1 MRISK
6 MALALLLCCCMLTA
20 SLAPA
25 SAKGNY
31 LTGDVNNSGKID
43 ATDALLALQHSVRIN
58 VLTGDALEAADTNGD
73 GAVNANDAL
82 LILQYSVELITMFPA
97 DMTGEERYYASRDA
111 YYHATGED
119 FVDNGEANLED
130 IKALLEQYGQDPEAA
145 DLENCGFTVD
155 GRLVYTPVSNAA
167 QKLGT
172 LNKYDNAEKVSGSI
186 ELNGAVLN
194 YTMPKKVTAYDAV
207 PIQYTLTS
215 YFPVTPLHISATTYE
230 EPDRYQDAAGNY
242 FDCNL
247 PGNVD
252 FEFTYNGYVAGNI
265 QDGYAPSWQCDFN
278 DTQGTNY
285 PAYETS
291 ELIKSGTI
299 SSQDDVVWF
308 NFGFKNTGNTI
319 LDSEGNGAFNFC
331 PALFKKNRD
340 GVYEQTINPS
350 TDNYMQR
357 IYDYLYPGE
366 EGDLWLLFIQQHTD
380 ISNNRYRL
388 TPGDYRIVIYTQVRN
403 EREANGW
410 AANYV
415 GGRSVGEATFEFTV
429 TTEGA
434 ITAPNPVQYVNYGNI
449 TRNQW
454 IGAYE
459 EFQSSYQSTTMI
471 SADEQSPT
479 SGVIYVQPAPWN
491 TTVSLKIMHQNYPE
505 IATAHIPIEVESDSI
520 SVELNPYNEN
530 YHVKED
536 GTREPLLVTQ
546 SMIDMRGNVQM
557 GPDALSTGINDLRN
571 MKEAGINLLTST
583 MAFAYDN
590 NANDSYKFMMDVARV
605 MGFEMEAFSNYP
617 YNATSSTNNARNIN
631 GGAINGTYNGWGS
644 KDMNEA
650 NGILAKYTLQ
660 RYGDLLWMRG
670 DGVLPIAAEDTWG
683 WLTIDHDWRFG
694 LANTRSILQYR
705 EWLQTVYPDIAS
717 LNAAY
722 GSNYTS
728 FDEIDPREDGTYE
741 ETHYGA
747 YNFTNSTGVYQERSR
762 AVAELDVYR
771 TLARIH
777 DYETMLETADVDNAR
792 LWIRYEGSTWLAAGI
807 SPSTTNAHYR
817 QFYYEQRRNAVIPE
831 ILSASN
837 VVFGGSNYD
846 GVPLTPTETYEMTK
860 YSTLAGLTMSKLP
873 MIAHMRDTLINPYY
887 GNSKYVVDYN
897 LTDTTQKGACIDT
910 TTALFPYLKAM
921 YEGGGIP
928 GVMWQD
934 YYCDGFITSTQY
946 KELKFYTQKIQEM
959 LSTEAGKEWATNFET
974 SERTFEKD
982 VKEIWSYPREYIE
995 KVVAETPRDCHFDY
1009 PYVK

>member
-380 ISNNRYRL
+380 ISNNRCGLDRRGI
-388 TPGDYRIVIYTQVRN
+388 TASSSIPRCAMNAR
-403 EREANGW
+403 ANGW
-410 AANYV
+410 AADYV
-415 GGRSVGEATFEFTV
+415 WRALGGGGDLWNSPSPPRGRSPRPTRSSMSIM
-429 TTEGA
+429 A
-434 ITAPNPVQYVNYGNI
+434 ISRAI
-449 TRNQW
+449 QW
-454 IGAYE
+454 IGACE
-459 EFQSSYQSTTMI
+459 ECQSSYQSTTMI
-471 SADEQSPT
+471 SADGRDRP
-479 SGVIYVQPAPWN
+479 
-491 TTVSLKIMHQNYPE
+491 
-505 IATAHIPIEVESDSI
+505 
-520 SVELNPYNEN
+520 
-530 YHVKED
+530 
-536 GTREPLLVTQ
+536 R
-546 SMIDMRGNVQM
+546 
-557 GPDALSTGINDLRN
+557 
-571 MKEAGINLLTST
+571 AG
-583 MAFAYDN
+583 
-590 NANDSYKFMMDVARV
+590 
-605 MGFEMEAFSNYP
+605 
-617 YNATSSTNNARNIN
+617 
-631 GGAINGTYNGWGS
+631 
-644 KDMNEA
+644 
-650 NGILAKYTLQ
+650 
-660 RYGDLLWMRG
+660 
-670 DGVLPIAAEDTWG
+670 
-683 WLTIDHDWRFG
+683 
-694 LANTRSILQYR
+694 
-705 EWLQTVYPDIAS
+705 
-717 LNAAY
+717 
-722 GSNYTS
+722 
-728 FDEIDPREDGTYE
+728 
-741 ETHYGA
+741 
-747 YNFTNSTGVYQERSR
+747 
-762 AVAELDVYR
+762 
-771 TLARIH
+771 
-777 DYETMLETADVDNAR
+777 
-792 LWIRYEGSTWLAAGI
+792 
-807 SPSTTNAHYR
+807 
-817 QFYYEQRRNAVIPE
+817 
-831 ILSASN
+831 
-837 VVFGGSNYD
+837 
-846 GVPLTPTETYEMTK
+846 
-860 YSTLAGLTMSKLP
+860 
-873 MIAHMRDTLINPYY
+873 
-887 GNSKYVVDYN
+887 
-897 LTDTTQKGACIDT
+897 
-910 TTALFPYLKAM
+910 
-921 YEGGGIP
+921 
-928 GVMWQD
+928 
-934 YYCDGFITSTQY
+934 
-946 KELKFYTQKIQEM
+946 
-959 LSTEAGKEWATNFET
+959 
-974 SERTFEKD
+974 
-982 VKEIWSYPREYIE
+982 
-995 KVVAETPRDCHFDY
+995 
-1009 PYVK
+1009 